1 MKNRLLLVAVVLLWL
16 PYLAASDDTAKQQE
30 AVNKIEQA
38 AARANIFE
46 LPSFRMKANVQ
57 IESQGKLLDGSYQL
71 LWNGP
76 EQWREEI
83 HFPGYTEVQV
93 GGKGIVWIQR
103 STDFYPLRISDLRA
117 ALGFGSEGAD
127 SNLGGTRSLMRSNV
141 SPKDKIKKVRERTDH
156 GARETCVEYE
166 RQSGH
171 SWEICVNDST
181 NTLVR
186 GPRSFVDKDIQSMAG
201 GKVYPRS
208 LSCSEEGKTLAKA
221 EITEFTAPGQFSS
234 DSFAPPSGISPQPG
248 CMNPTPAVLV
258 KKRAPEYPQS
268 ARQQRIQGL
277 VALDARIGVDGVPK
291 IGKVVASASPELDQ
305 SSINALQEW
314 RYEPATC
321 NGKPVEV
328 EAVLLVKYFL
338 Q

>member
-1 MKNRLLLVAVVLLWL
+1 MKRCVILAALVSLWL
-16 PYLAASDDTAKQQE
+16 PYVAASDTAKQQE
-30 AVNKIEQA
+30 AVSKIEQA
-38 AARANIFE
+38 AERANIFE
-46 LPSFRMKANVQ
+46 LPSFLMKANVQ
-57 IESQGKLLDGSYQL
+57 IEYQGKFVDGSYQL

-93 GGKGIVWIQR
+93 GGKGTIWIQR
-103 STDFYPLRISDLRA
+103 NTDFYPLRISDLRA

-141 SPKDKIKKVRERTDH
+141 SPKDKIKKVRERKEH
-156 GARETCVEYE
+156 GAQETCVEYE
-166 RQSGH
+166 RQSQH
-171 SWEICVNDST
+171 SWEICVNDNT

-186 GPRSFVDKDIQSMAG
+186 GSRSFVDKDIQSMAG
-201 GKVYPRS
+201 GKAYPRS
-208 LSCSEEGKTLAKA
+208 LSYSEEGKTLAKA
-221 EITEFTAPGQFSS
+221 EIIEFTAPGQFSS
-234 DSFAPPSGISPQPG
+234 DSFAPPSGILPQPG

-268 ARQQRIQGL
+268 AKQQRIQGL

-314 RYEPATC
+314 RYEPPTC

-328 EAVLLVKYFL
+328 EVVLEVKYFL

>member
-1 MKNRLLLVAVVLLWL
+1 MKNRLLLVAVVSLWL

-46 LPSFRMKANVQ
+46 LPSFQMKANVQ
-57 IESQGKLLDGSYQL
+57 IENQGKFVDGSYQL

-76 EQWREEI
+76 DQWREEI

-93 GGKGIVWIQR
+93 GGKGTIFIQR
-103 STDFYPLRISDLRA
+103 STDFYPLRISNLRA
-117 ALGFGSEGAD
+117 ALGFGSEGVD
-127 SNLGGTRSLMRSNV
+127 LNLRGVRSLTRSGAT
-141 SPKDKIKKVRERTDH
+141 PKDKIKKVRERKDH
-156 GARETCVEYE
+156 STPETCVEYE
-166 RQSGH
+166 RPSEH
-171 SWEICVNDST
+171 SWEICTNDST
-181 NTLVR
+181 KTLVR
-186 GPRSFVDKDIQSMAG
+186 SPRTFADKDLQPVG

-208 LSCSEEGKTLAKA
+208 LSYSEEGKTLAKA
-221 EITEFTAPGQFSS
+221 EVTELTTPGQFSP
-234 DSFAPPSGISPQPG
+234 DSFVPPSGISSQAG

-258 KKRAPEYPQS
+258 KKRAPEYPEN

-277 VALDARIGVDGVPK
+277 VALDARIGADGVVK
-291 IGKVVASASPELDQ
+291 IGKVVVSASPELNQ

-328 EAVLLVKYFL
+328 ETILEVKYFL